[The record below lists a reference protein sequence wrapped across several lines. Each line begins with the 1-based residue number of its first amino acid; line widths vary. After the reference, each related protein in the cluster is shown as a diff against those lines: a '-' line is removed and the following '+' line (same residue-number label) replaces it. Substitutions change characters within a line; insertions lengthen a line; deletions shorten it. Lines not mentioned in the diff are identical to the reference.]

1 MKTNRYKFS
10 IPVIGLLL
18 LVACSTRKN
27 TFLSRNSHALST
39 KYNIL
44 YNGQIG
50 LDKGIKNIESGN
62 KDDFWHRLP
71 IESMQIN
78 EEVAGTE
85 KPINPDFELA
95 ETKATKAIQKHSMNI
110 DGREKNYQIDEAYLL
125 LGKARYYDQRF
136 IPALDAFN
144 YILYKYPNSSNIYEA
159 KIWREKTNMRLGNDG
174 LVITNISRL
183 LKQRAL
189 SNQVYANAHA
199 LLSEAF
205 LNLEEKDSAVAKLKI
220 AAEFT
225 KHNRE
230 RARYN
235 FILGQLYE
243 ELGKTDSARYGY
255 DQVIKMNRKSDRKY
269 VIQSQFRKGQLFDY
283 QKDDT
288 LVFVKRFNKLL
299 ADRENRPFLGLLNY
313 QMGVFYDKQNKQK
326 KALAYYNASVRKVI
340 ADDYLVGS
348 NYRNIGDMYF
358 KNAKYPVAAQYY
370 DSTLVK
376 MNPKTREFIHIQKV
390 RKDLD
395 EVIIYEAIANRND
408 SILNLVRMS
417 ESAQISYFENYIEKL
432 KAADAIKKAAE
443 EKLLEKQG
451 NIDRNNQAANTNVAI
466 AAKNS
471 GSPSKKAPL
480 APPSMAAVNPL
491 ESLFYFYN
499 PTTVAFGKVEFK
511 KTWGNRNV
519 SGNWRLSTTLNG
531 NFGATDSTAVATK
544 SRGDKNNNEEPSTI
558 VEEYTTAF
566 YIKQLPTDKT
576 LIDVISKERNTA
588 YYQLGLIY
596 KEKFKEYELATAK
609 LEKLLQ
615 NNPEE
620 KLVLPTLYNLYKI
633 YQITDAAK
641 AMDVKDRINSQY
653 PNSRYAV
660 IINDTNLDDKAL
672 ADSPENLYNNL
683 YQLYSNEE
691 FSAVLEKIDS
701 LISQLS
707 GEEIVSKFELL
718 KANTIGKQNGLV
730 AYKSALQFVADNYS
744 NTEEG
749 KKALE
754 VLTDQIPLLE
764 KMEFSNEESQSYKI
778 LYQATAREDLA
789 AKVIEEK
796 LKKFLA
802 AENFQKLSITYENY
816 SSREVFIILQGIKS
830 KQYAN
835 DIALI
840 LKDNKEFKIAEPAII
855 ISNENYKVIQIKKNL
870 SDYLV
875 LKK

>member
-1 MKTNRYKFS
+1 MKIKRYKFS
-10 IPVIGLLL
+10 IPCVGLLL
-18 LVACSTRKN
+18 LVACSTKN
-27 TFLSRNSHALST
+27 NSFLSRNSHALST

-44 YNGQIG
+44 YNGQTG
-50 LDKGIKNIESGN
+50 LDKGIKTIESGN

-78 EEVAGTE
+78 EEVAGIE

-189 SNQVYANAHA
+189 GNQVYANAHA

-220 AAEFT
+220 ATEFT
-225 KHNRE
+225 KHNQE

-243 ELGKTDSARYGY
+243 ELGKTDSARYSY
-255 DQVIKMNRKSDRKY
+255 DQVIKMKRKSERKY
-269 VIQSQFRKGQLFDY
+269 VIQSQFRKAQLFDY

-288 LVFVKRFNKLL
+288 LAFVKRVNKLL
-299 ADRENRPFLGLLNY
+299 EDRENRPFLGLLNY

-326 KALAYYNASVRKVI
+326 QALSYYNTSLHKAT
-340 ADDYLVGS
+340 ANDYLVAS
-348 NYRNIGDMYF
+348 NYRNIGNMYF

-376 MNPKTREFIHIQKV
+376 MKPKTREFIHIQKV
-390 RKDLD
+390 RRDLD

-408 SILNLVRMS
+408 SILDVVSMS
-417 ESAQISYFENYIEKL
+417 ASGRTAYFENYIEKL
-432 KAADAIKKAAE
+432 KAADAIKKVAE
-443 EKLLEKQG
+443 EKLIEKQA
-451 NIDRNNQAANTNVAI
+451 NIDRNNQASNTNVAI
-466 AAKNS
+466 APQNS

-480 APPSMAAVNPL
+480 APPSMAVVNPA
-491 ESLFYFYN
+491 ENLFYFYN

-519 SGNWRLSTTLNG
+519 LGNWRLSTTVNG
-531 NFGATDSTAVATK
+531 NFGATDSTAVATA
-544 SRGDKNNNEEPSTI
+544 SREDKNNNEEQGTI

-576 LIDVISKERNTA
+576 VIDGITKERNTA

-615 NNPEE
+615 HNPEE
-620 KLVLPTLYNLYKI
+620 KLVLPTLYNLYKM
-633 YQITDAAK
+633 YQITNTDK
-641 AMDVKDRINSQY
+641 AMFMRDRINRQY

-660 IINDTNLDDKAL
+660 IINDTNLADKAL
-672 ADSPENLYNNL
+672 ADSPENAYNNL
-683 YQLYSNEE
+683 YQLYANEE

-701 LISQLS
+701 LILQLS

-730 AYKSALQFVADNYS
+730 GYKNALQSVSDNYS

-754 VLTDQIPLLE
+754 ILTDQIPLLE
-764 KMEFSNEESQSYKI
+764 KIEFSNEVGHSYKI
-778 LYQATAREDLA
+778 LYQVAAGEDLS
-789 AKVIEEK
+789 AKGIEDK

-802 AENFQKLSITYENY
+802 AENFQKLSITHDNY
-816 SSREVFIILQGIKS
+816 TNNQVFIILQGIKT
-830 KQYAN
+830 KQYAV

-840 LKDNKEFKIAEPAII
+840 LQDNKEFKIVEPAII
-855 ISNENYKVIQIKKNL
+855 ISNENYKIIQIKKNL

-875 LKK
+875 IKK